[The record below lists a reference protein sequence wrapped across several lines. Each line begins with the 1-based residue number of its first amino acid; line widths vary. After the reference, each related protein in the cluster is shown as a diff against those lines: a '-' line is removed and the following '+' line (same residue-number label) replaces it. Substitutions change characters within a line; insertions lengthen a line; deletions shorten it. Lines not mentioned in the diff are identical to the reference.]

1 MTGSGATC
9 FSIFENKESLESAEK
24 MIKLKFPLYWVMNT
38 KLVNSINDINL
49 V

>member
-24 MIKLKFPLYWVMNT
+24 MIKLKFPFYWVMNT